1 MKTSRILVLAALVT
15 SVLATPLAMWAAD
28 NKAEK
33 KAGAVKPY
41 PLKTCI
47 VADDKLDK
55 DAVSFQYEGRE
66 YKLCC
71 ESCRK
76 DFDKEPA
83 KFVKKL
89 ADAEKKLKK

>member
-1 MKTSRILVLAALVT
+1 MKLTKVIVVTTLIAGVLAAPLT
-15 SVLATPLAMWAAD
+15 LLA
-28 NKAEK
+28 AEK
-33 KAGAVKPY
+33 KAEKIKPY

-55 DAVSFQYEGRE
+55 DAVSFEYKGRE

-71 ESCRK
+71 EGCRK

-89 ADAEKKLKK
+89 ENAEKKLKK

>member
-1 MKTSRILVLAALVT
+1 MKLFHSLSLSAVLAGVAIST
-15 SVLATPLAMWAAD
+15 TTAAD
-28 NKAEK
+28 GK
-33 KAGAVKPY
+33 KTAKPKPY

-55 DAVSFQYEGRE
+55 DEVAFVYQGQEF
-66 YKLCC
+66 KICC
-71 ESCRK
+71 ASCRK

-89 ADAEKKLKK
+89 ADAAAKK

>member
-1 MKTSRILVLAALVT
+1 MKTSKLLVVAALIT
-15 SVLATPLAMWAAD
+15 SVLAAPLTAWAAD
-28 NKAEK
+28 KKAEK
-33 KAGAVKPY
+33 VKPY

-55 DAVSFQYEGRE
+55 DAVSFEYQGRE

-89 ADAEKKLKK
+89 EDAEKKPKK

>member
-1 MKTSRILVLAALVT
+1 MKTIKTIILSALIAGVLAA
-15 SVLATPLAMWAAD
+15 PLSTWAVD
-28 NKAEK
+28 KKAEK
-33 KAGAVKPY
+33 KAGATKPY
-41 PLKTCI
+41 PLTTCI

-55 DAVSFQYEGRE
+55 DAVAFDYQGRQF
-66 YKLCC
+66 KICC

-89 ADAEKKLKK
+89 DDAEKKLK